1 MPFSGYAYIQGR
13 AIQNACFGRDLS
25 SGYDVKLR
33 ACKELMIFR
42 GCPIERPGQAG
53 AGEEGH
59 RGSLGSDGGKLV
71 AVSAII
77 NHHNAAVPSPLPSLT
92 LYTIRAGGD

>member
-1 MPFSGYAYIQGR
+1 
-13 AIQNACFGRDLS
+13 
-25 SGYDVKLR
+25 
-33 ACKELMIFR
+33 MIFR
-42 GCPIERPGQAG
+42 GCPIERPAQAG

-92 LYTIRAGGD
+92 LYTIRAGGDGCVLIVMKCRENEEDLLSKYANELHNEL

>member
-1 MPFSGYAYIQGR
+1 MAHR
-13 AIQNACFGRDLS
+13 EA
-25 SGYDVKLR
+25 
-33 ACKELMIFR
+33 
-42 GCPIERPGQAG
+42 RPGPR
-53 AGEEGH
+53 EEGH

-92 LYTIRAGGD
+92 LYTIRTGGDGCVLIVMKCIEKMRRT